1 MSGICSKIFQ
11 GKGMR
16 WSKCGNILTLSD
28 YFTLSGSLG
37 WVPQSWLRYKSWE
50 VTRGTWP
57 RLGGRQRREGSQR
70 WRMGF
75 MRSLEA
81 VLRNCGAPKDH
92 SPREREPG
100 LCPPVL
106 DLDSWPA
113 LSSGCLSPG
122 TGPDRTLYLELQRL
136 RAVDGAP
143 WPLL

>member
-1 MSGICSKIFQ
+1 
-11 GKGMR
+11 
-16 WSKCGNILTLSD
+16 
-28 YFTLSGSLG
+28 
-37 WVPQSWLRYKSWE
+37 
-50 VTRGTWP
+50 
-57 RLGGRQRREGSQR
+57 
-70 WRMGF
+70 

-92 SPREREPG
+92 SPKEREPG
-100 LCPPVL
+100 LCPPIL

-122 TGPDRTLYLELQRL
+122 TGPDRTLYLELQGP